1 MFLLLCSCPFLEIID
16 HYFKTAL
23 NTIKYLSF
31 KNHMVKYLESL
42 FAFKWPAGIFLFK
55 VYDTKEKIYYVV
67 VTYWQIALFWILSHC
82 NWNARN
88 ISFFVLCDQPSI
100 FISTYQGMFNG
111 LDGDIVHNFTMI
123 KIFLSSVAWFWQVR
137 DYVFPF
143 QCLKKLSSIFLFYVL
158 CITTNHGK
166 VQGPHM
172 NTNEQIVHFF
182 WFDDSCIHYSLP
194 KKRIN
199 MLVFFLFS

>member
-1 MFLLLCSCPFLEIID
+1 MFLFLCSCPFLEIIE

-67 VTYWQIALFWILSHC
+67 VTYWQIALFQILSRC

-88 ISFFVLCDQPSI
+88 ILFFVPCDQPSI
-100 FISTYQGMFNG
+100 SISTCDIDLYQGMFIG
-111 LDGDIVHNFTMI
+111 LDGNIVQYFTVI
-123 KIFLSSVAWFWQVR
+123 KIFLLSVAWFWQVR

-143 QCLKKLSSIFLFYVL
+143 QCLKKLSSIFPFYVL

-182 WFDDSCIHYSLP
+182 FIFRY
-194 KKRIN
+194 
-199 MLVFFLFS
+199 

>member
-67 VTYWQIALFWILSHC
+67 VTYWQIALFQILSHC

-88 ISFFVLCDQPSI
+88 ILFFVLCDQSSI
-100 FISTYQGMFNG
+100 SISTCLVICDIDLYQGMFNA
-111 LDGDIVHNFTMI
+111 LDGITI
-123 KIFLSSVAWFWQVR
+123 SS
-137 DYVFPF
+137 YVKRK
-143 QCLKKLSSIFLFYVL
+143 LKSGI
-158 CITTNHGK
+158 
-166 VQGPHM
+166 
-172 NTNEQIVHFF
+172 
-182 WFDDSCIHYSLP
+182 P
-194 KKRIN
+194 KYLHAR
-199 MLVFFLFS
+199 

>member
-1 MFLLLCSCPFLEIID
+1 MFLLLCCCPFLEIID

-67 VTYWQIALFWILSHC
+67 VTYWQIALFQILSHC

-88 ISFFVLCDQPSI
+88 ILFFVPCDQPSI
-100 FISTYQGMFNG
+100 SISTSNMRHWS
-111 LDGDIVHNFTMI
+111 IT
-123 KIFLSSVAWFWQVR
+123 R
-137 DYVFPF
+137 YVSWHGWKYRTKFYSDQNFPF
-143 QCLKKLSSIFLFYVL
+143 KCCVILTS
-158 CITTNHGK
+158 
-166 VQGPHM
+166 
-172 NTNEQIVHFF
+172 
-182 WFDDSCIHYSLP
+182 
-194 KKRIN
+194 
-199 MLVFFLFS
+199 

>member
-67 VTYWQIALFWILSHC
+67 VTY
-82 NWNARN
+82 
-88 ISFFVLCDQPSI
+88 
-100 FISTYQGMFNG
+100 
-111 LDGDIVHNFTMI
+111 
-123 KIFLSSVAWFWQVR
+123 
-137 DYVFPF
+137 
-143 QCLKKLSSIFLFYVL
+143 
-158 CITTNHGK
+158 
-166 VQGPHM
+166 
-172 NTNEQIVHFF
+172 
-182 WFDDSCIHYSLP
+182 
-194 KKRIN
+194 
-199 MLVFFLFS
+199 